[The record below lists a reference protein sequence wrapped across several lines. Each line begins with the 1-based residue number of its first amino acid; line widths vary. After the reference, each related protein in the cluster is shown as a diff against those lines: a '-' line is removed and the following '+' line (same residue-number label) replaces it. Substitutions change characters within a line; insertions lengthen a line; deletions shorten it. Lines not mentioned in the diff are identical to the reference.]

1 MTACLIRGRRF
12 FNGKK
17 FYADRKEKQMQGFRT
32 YNLPDGMLLLHSGSI
47 EKTECEKDVNALLDK
62 KAG

>member
-32 YNLPDGMLLLHSGSI
+32 YNDPIRMLLLHSGSNDL
-47 EKTECEKDVNALLDK
+47 KECEMIVNTAVDN
-62 KAG
+62 

>member
-1 MTACLIRGRRF
+1 MSGF
-12 FNGKK
+12 FIGKK
-17 FYADRKEKQMQGFRT
+17 CQAERKEKQMQGFRT
-32 YNLPDGMLLLHSGSI
+32 YNDPIGMLLLHSGSI